1 MVVLLLDLDE
11 GLRVRVRRAV
21 GAQPQLFLV
30 HRPVERAA
38 DEPEIRRIIIDV
50 ADGGLGKAVALH
62 ARGEHRR
69 KPVVLLLRHEV
80 FLLVAAKHGLVSHKA
95 KLLCCFLLLL

>member
-11 GLRVRVRRAV
+11 GLRIRVRCAV

-30 HRPVERAA
+30 HRLVERAA
-38 DEPEIRRIIIDV
+38 DEPEIRRVIIDV
-50 ADGGLGKAVALH
+50 ADGGLGKPVALH
-62 ARGEHRR
+62 ARGEHLRE
-69 KPVVLLLRHEV
+69 PVVLLLRYEV
-80 FLLVAAKHGLVSHKA
+80 FFLVAAKHALVSHKA